1 MLCQPGEVLITVE
14 TRGCSSARRD
24 FRKLSE
30 HRSRFETSYRNKVT
44 VFPLSS
50 FFGPSSRN
58 RVKGLS

>member
-14 TRGCSSARRD
+14 TRGYSSTSRD

-30 HRSRFETSYRNKVT
+30 HRSPFETSYRNTVT

-50 FFGPSSRN
+50 FGPSSRN

>member
-14 TRGCSSARRD
+14 SRGCSSARRD

-50 FFGPSSRN
+50 FGPSSRN

>member
-1 MLCQPGEVLITVE
+1 MLCQLGEVLITVE

-30 HRSRFETSYRNKVT
+30 HRSRFETSYRNKGT
-44 VFPLSS
+44 VFPLPS
-50 FFGPSSRN
+50 FGPSSRN